1 METLVK
7 LYKLGVKSMGSKRS
21 LFKKKDASEKKDVLK
36 KRFTF
41 KKNSDLKKS
50 TSSEKNDVLKKKAVF
65 SKFKLFQKVNIFERV
80 NILRNVSI
88 FKKIIFS
95 FLGITIVT
103 LLIINVIVT
112 ANMNSQAKKQFIAS
126 TNEVLDQNK
135 NYVDYIVATMDNYA
149 MQLSSNQEFVN
160 ALSEDADVDA
170 YGKLQ
175 LFNKQTTILRTI
187 AATNP
192 NIASIYVMNPNGTS
206 YGYPSLGTGSIKADD
221 ISGSELYKI
230 LKEENGRR
238 VWFAP
243 HDDAN
248 YSASGRVISSNRL
261 IGVGEIKKPAILTIN
276 IKPEIFQ
283 KALEN
288 VKFGEQGYMY
298 ILDESGNVVSH
309 KANEALGQSWAEKE
323 VFTSMSGERGDFA
336 FIDPDTNTKMLAV
349 YNTSPGL
356 KWKYVAVVPYSELT
370 SSAKTTTHMIIVLSI
385 LCFIL
390 TLFTALSISLSISRP
405 IDEIIKVIHKVEA
418 GELNAKININSKNE
432 LGVLAN
438 SFNKMVNTLKKLV
451 SEVKTAVDNN
461 NQSTEQIAVGIGELL
476 VSTSEVYQVSEQ
488 IAQGASTQAERS
500 SDCSQTAEGFGDQ
513 LEKVVIYSDE
523 VTDLSGDAKDRASEG
538 MELVKNLK
546 IKSAENLKTT
556 SKLSNSINE
565 LSQSTKEVQGILTSI
580 SSISEQTNLLAL
592 NAAIEA
598 ARAGAEGRGF
608 AVVAEEVRKLAA
620 RSANAAKETTAMIE
634 GSISKVEDGTRIAK
648 ETSKALE
655 NIVSGITKVAE
666 LVNHIA
672 IASNEQALGVEQINQ
687 GIEQISDVV
696 QTTSAT
702 SEETAAASEELSGQA
717 ENLRNQVARFRLK
730 KNNSNGSYRGVESI
744 NPEVLRML
752 DRMNGKNRDE
762 FLDDES
768 AGEVPKKPRIALSD
782 REFGKY

>member
-1 METLVK
+1 
-7 LYKLGVKSMGSKRS
+7 MGSKRS

-608 AVVAEEVRKLAA
+608 AVVAEEVRKLAEETKNSTEQIAVILKNINA
-620 RSANAAKETTAMIE
+620 RTKESVNMSQNIISE
-634 GSISKVEDGTRIAK
+634 ISKQDSEVEDTLQAFSTIK
-648 ETSKALE
+648 ESVDNVELRVTNLKEALDKLKKE
-655 NIVSGITKVAE
+655 KDS
-666 LVNHIA
+666 LV
-672 IASNEQALGVEQINQ
+672 EF
-687 GIEQISDVV
+687 ISDI
-696 QTTSAT
+696 SAI
-702 SEETAAASEELSGQA
+702 SEETSASTEEVNASMEQQNQYVEKIHDRVSELMVTSERLSK
-717 ENLRNQVARFRLK
+717 EIDKFK
-730 KNNSNGSYRGVESI
+730 I
-744 NPEVLRML
+744 
-752 DRMNGKNRDE
+752 D
-762 FLDDES
+762 
-768 AGEVPKKPRIALSD
+768 
-782 REFGKY
+782 